1 MIQNTNTTSKRQA
14 IAPLKGR
21 HYNWIGQPERLV
33 YMGTTRYPGDRRTWH
48 KFAKV
53 TTPNVCYS
61 EVLTS
66 ELVMLEETEGSQMTT
81 TPTIGAADLLTLI
94 EAYAEARRCQG
105 HSSYNAQTATA
116 LQAVK
121 DALAQRFDA
130 ADMATA
136 AAQGFRDG
144 AASITVQAADLP
156 EALRRSTAADG
167 KTELFNL
174 PGYPL
179 MVRAVDF
186 NRIHT
191 ESEMRRT
198 ALLDEMQKAAL
209 AAGQATAAP
218 AGRGLRGDA

>member
-1 MIQNTNTTSKRQA
+1 MNNTT
-14 IAPLKGR
+14 GR
-21 HYNWIGQPERLV
+21 
-33 YMGTTRYPGDRRTWH
+33 TPGI
-48 KFAKV
+48 
-53 TTPNVCYS
+53 
-61 EVLTS
+61 
-66 ELVMLEETEGSQMTT
+66 TT
-81 TPTIGAADLLTLI
+81 TSG
-94 EAYAEARRCQG
+94 
-105 HSSYNAQTATA
+105 
-116 LQAVK
+116 
-121 DALAQRFDA
+121 
-130 ADMATA
+130 
-136 AAQGFRDG
+136 
-144 AASITVQAADLP
+144 AADLP

-218 AGRGLRGDA
+218 APLSDDVSQKTWALLDELEKLRGANRDEEDWVTLNRRDDELRAALDAQGENHDR